1 MNDKGD
7 VINEWF
13 GRTVINSDRRFSYE
27 EAQYVIDTGEG
38 DMKEEVLRLHELAQ
52 MLRTKR
58 YAAGAFSFEK
68 VEVKFD
74 LDDEGRPVGIKFR
87 EMGTANQ
94 LVEEFMI
101 LANRR
106 VAEYI
111 GRKLHGNTFVYRVHD
126 KPDPEKISDFS
137 QFIGRFGY
145 KLEDND
151 KTSLPKAMNR
161 LLNSLTGKKE
171 QNIIETLALR
181 AMAKAIYSVDNI
193 GHYGLALKYYT
204 HFT

>member
-1 MNDKGD
+1 
-7 VINEWF
+7 
-13 GRTVINSDRRFSYE
+13 
-27 EAQYVIDTGEG
+27 
-38 DMKEEVLRLHELAQ
+38 
-52 MLRTKR
+52 
-58 YAAGAFSFEK
+58 
-68 VEVKFD
+68 
-74 LDDEGRPVGIKFR
+74 
-87 EMGTANQ
+87 
-94 LVEEFMI
+94 MI

-204 HFT
+204 HFTSPIRRYPDMMVHRLLSLYLSGDKTGDRVNTKSFVNTLRVWKGLLLKQRELLSSISRLNI